1 MDVEAFLAE
10 DRGRSIIVTA
20 SVMIALCTLFVGL
33 RFYARYLMST
43 PLGVQDIVAPF
54 AWLAQMGVSATAISE
69 FSSSFT
75 LHCSY

>member
-10 DRGRSIIVTA
+10 DRGHSIIVTA

-43 PLGVQDIVAPF
+43 PLGVQDIIAPF
-54 AWLAQMGVSATAISE
+54 AWLAQMGVCATAISE
-69 FSSSFT
+69 FSLSFT